1 MCKCPPAVN
10 QWVCPLI
17 CMSLYSVTKCLVV
30 SKGSE
35 FTTQVGKLEVDLTP
49 EMITSWVIPHCL
61 SRLHPQNRKWS
72 GDLLSSYVCII
83 TWFSWFSIHMMAQYE
98 NLLYTLVLISEQP
111 NQDILHS
118 DNSYIISL
126 VQNCVKFLLK
136 NSLYTISLAGS
147 GSWRTKSFKSYNF
160 KALGVPPA
168 AGHLHPLMK
177 VRSEY
182 RQIFLEMGYIQ
193 NDLL

>member
-1 MCKCPPAVN
+1 
-10 QWVCPLI
+10 
-17 CMSLYSVTKCLVV
+17 
-30 SKGSE
+30 
-35 FTTQVGKLEVDLTP
+35 
-49 EMITSWVIPHCL
+49 
-61 SRLHPQNRKWS
+61 
-72 GDLLSSYVCII
+72 
-83 TWFSWFSIHMMAQYE
+83 MAQYE

-118 DNSYIISL
+118 DNSYTISL
-126 VQNCVKFLLK
+126 VQNCVKFH
-136 NSLYTISLAGS
+136 SLYIISLAGS

-182 RQIFLEMGYIQ
+182 RQIFLEMGY
-193 NDLL
+193 DTEWPTVVCH